1 MEQQAG
7 ATQLCLDVQSATL
20 LPGCH
25 KMQDVRVRGQALV
38 VSSFPHTP
46 VPLAL
51 APEAM
56 SRALHCILPAVHIVL
71 YLKNTEIAMVLSPF
85 SQSPNDNL
93 SQENVASTEILIS
106 IVGSLIEKQQY
117 RCSGIRDVYN
127 KNTRNGK

>member
-25 KMQDVRVRGQALV
+25 KMQDVRVRRQALV

-46 VPLAL
+46 VPLAF

-56 SRALHCILPAVHIVL
+56 SRALHCILAAIHIVL
-71 YLKNTEIAMVLSPF
+71 DLKNTENAMVLS
-85 SQSPNDNL
+85 SL
-93 SQENVASTEILIS
+93 S
-106 IVGSLIEKQQY
+106 
-117 RCSGIRDVYN
+117 
-127 KNTRNGK
+127 